1 MVKPDLSPG
10 HRITICSLLLPATV
24 RAFFGPI
31 QGGQHMN
38 PIREFAVWAVSMLPP
53 DASNETI
60 AITVMGSFFAFFTA
74 LGGLAGLLG
83 WICTRG
89 RA

>member
-1 MVKPDLSPG
+1 MHPHHHLFPAFAR
-10 HRITICSLLLPATV
+10 HRAG
-24 RAFFGPI
+24 FFMGPI

>member
-1 MVKPDLSPG
+1 
-10 HRITICSLLLPATV
+10 
-24 RAFFGPI
+24 
-31 QGGQHMN
+31 MN
-38 PIREFAVWAVSMLPP
+38 PIREFAVCAVSMLPP

-89 RA
+89 RV